1 MMKPAEMVNTTTGS
15 PTNCVRPSEYSDR
28 PELLNAAI
36 EWNTAEYAELSRT
49 VLVPALPEPQE
60 QDERD
65 RPLRR

>member
-36 EWNTAEYAELSRT
+36 EWNTAEYAELSG
-49 VLVPALPEPQE
+49 PSS
-60 QDERD
+60 
-65 RPLRR
+65 